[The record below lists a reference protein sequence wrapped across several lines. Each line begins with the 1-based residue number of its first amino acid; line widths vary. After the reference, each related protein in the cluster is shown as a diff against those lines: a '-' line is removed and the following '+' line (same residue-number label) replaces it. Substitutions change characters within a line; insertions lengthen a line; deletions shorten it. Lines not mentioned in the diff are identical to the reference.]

1 MRVRT
6 RGCLLP
12 RYVLHVIACS
22 VAISACDWLRSG
34 SRHSAF
40 WRRCGRLIWCSLS
53 SDTLLPSML
62 VRGYTLTAA
71 TRPSGGDAGGG
82 FSACCQRLKCW
93 HQCLL
98 VAAQWQ
104 QALGLLAGM
113 RKAALVLDVITD
125 DAAISACVK
134 LHADS
139 SHLAFRQS
147 CSWQIGCSL
156 SSIETLPSDW

>member
-1 MRVRT
+1 MLDVI
-6 RGCLLP
+6 
-12 RYVLHVIACS
+12 RYVATINACEGLHTDS
-22 VAISACDWLRSG
+22 SY
-34 SRHSAF
+34 SAF
-40 WRRCGRLIWCSLS
+40 CGEAR
-53 SDTLLPSML
+53 
-62 VRGYTLTAA
+62 
-71 TRPSGGDAGGG
+71 GG

-147 CSWQIGCSL
+147 CSRQIGCSL
-156 SSIETLPSDW
+156 SSIETLPSGLVMGCTISAIFQSKWWLAAWTAQPRRL